1 MTEQNPKG
9 KEREVVNIGGAAID
23 GAPIAYIVVL
33 AAVVTALAFIPFS
46 VVLASGGSFPMNQ
59 GILGLLGWVLGP
71 IAGAI
76 ASGVGALIGVFVAP
90 HTAGVWFVTV
100 IGAIVASFAAGTMY
114 TQNEKRKGWWVGVT
128 ILTVIAMA
136 IYLGRAIFING
147 IALQWAVLASF
158 VNWSSLLLFILPTR
172 TLVAKWIGSKNVG
185 LVAAGLA
192 LGTWIVFG
200 LAHTVQ
206 NAFTYTMFNWP
217 EEIWV
222 MLSSIIPFEFLSR
235 AAIAAVIGTGVIV
248 GLRAIG
254 LVKPTE
260 AIY

>member
-1 MTEQNPKG
+1 MAVEQPRG
-9 KEREVVNIGGAAID
+9 KERKVVNIGGAAID

-46 VVLASGGSFPMNQ
+46 IQLGLGGSFPMYQ
-59 GILGLLGWVLGP
+59 GILGLMGWILGP
-71 IAGAI
+71 IAGGI
-76 ASGVGALIGVFVAP
+76 TSGVGALIGAFIAP
-90 HTAGVWFVTV
+90 HTSIVWFVSV
-100 IGAIVASFAAGTMY
+100 IGAIVASFAAGTMK
-114 TQNEKRKGWWVGVT
+114 TDNEKRKHWWIGVT
-128 ILTVIAMA
+128 GIVVIGMV
-136 IYLGRAIFING
+136 IYLGRAIFVNG

-172 TLVAKWIGSKNVG
+172 ALAAKWIGSKKVSRI
-185 LVAAGLA
+185 ATGLA
-192 LGTWIVFG
+192 LGTWICYG

-206 NAFTYTMFNWP
+206 NAITYTMFNWP

-222 MLSSIIPFEFLSR
+222 GLSSIIPIEFIAR
-235 AAIAAVIGTGVIV
+235 AGIAAVIGTGVIV

>member
-1 MTEQNPKG
+1 MAEEKPKG
-9 KEREVVNIGGAAID
+9 KERDVVNIGSAAID
-23 GAPIAYIVVL
+23 GAPIAYVVVL

-46 VVLASGGSFPMNQ
+46 IQLGLGGSFPMYQ
-59 GILGLLGWVLGP
+59 GILGLMGWVLGP

-76 ASGVGALIGVFVAP
+76 TSGVGALIGAFVAP
-90 HTAGVWFVTV
+90 HTSRVWFVSV
-100 IGAIVASFAAGTMY
+100 IGAIVAPFAAGTMK
-114 TQNEKRKGWWVGVT
+114 TENEKRKNYWIGVT
-128 ILTVIAMA
+128 VVTIIAMV
-136 IYLGRAIFING
+136 IYLGRAIFVNG

-158 VNWSSLLLFILPTR
+158 VNWSSLLLFIFPTR

-185 LVAAGLA
+185 LLAAGLA
-192 LGTWIVFG
+192 LGTWICYG

-222 MLSSIIPFEFLSR
+222 ALSALIPIEFIAR
-235 AAIAAVIGTGVIV
+235 AGIAAVIGTGVIV